1 MRRWMTALAAIGVVL
16 LIATLGFSELAAASS
31 QVTRT
36 PSYLVMFVSLVAL
49 IMLVVTNQPPEL

>member
-1 MRRWMTALAAIGVVL
+1 MRRVMTALGAIGVVM
-16 LIATLGFSELAAASS
+16 LIASLGFSELAAASS

-49 IMLVVTNQPPEL
+49 IMLVLADQPPEL